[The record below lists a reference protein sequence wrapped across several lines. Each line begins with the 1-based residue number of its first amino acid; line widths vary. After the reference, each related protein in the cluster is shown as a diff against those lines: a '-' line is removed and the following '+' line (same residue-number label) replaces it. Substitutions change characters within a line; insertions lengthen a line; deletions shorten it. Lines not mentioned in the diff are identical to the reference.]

1 MNRQEFTEKLE
12 KYFTPQQVTAFA
24 DYAEKLHGLS
34 KYGSLG
40 SMTGFDYICIR
51 LAEEAEKG
59 YMWLV
64 QYSAD
69 IVGERVIMDN
79 LPDFNKLMED
89 IEAEW

>member
-1 MNRQEFTEKLE
+1 MDRQDFTRKLT
-12 KYFTPQQVTAFA
+12 KYFLPNQVEKFA
-24 DYAEKLHGLS
+24 DYAEKLQGLTR
-34 KYGSLG
+34 YGALG

-69 IVGERVIMDN
+69 IVGERAIMDN
-79 LPDFNKLMED
+79 LPDFNKLMAD

>member
-1 MNRQEFTEKLE
+1 MDRQDFTRKLTNYFLPNQVEK
-12 KYFTPQQVTAFA
+12 FA
-24 DYAEKLHGLS
+24 DYAEKLQGLTR
-34 KYGSLG
+34 YGALG

-69 IVGERVIMDN
+69 IVGERAIMDN
-79 LPDFNKLMED
+79 LPDFNKLMAD
-89 IEAEW
+89 IETEW

>member
-12 KYFTPQQVTAFA
+12 KYFLPHQAEKFA
-24 DYAEKLHGLS
+24 DYAEKLHGVAR
-34 KYGSLG
+34 YGALG

-79 LPDFNKLMED
+79 LPDFDKLAED
-89 IEAEW
+89 VDNEW

>member
-12 KYFTPQQVTAFA
+12 KYLTPQQVAAFA
-24 DYAEKLHGLS
+24 DYAEKLQGLA

-69 IVGERVIMDN
+69 IVGERAIMDN
-79 LPDFNKLMED
+79 LPDFNKLMSD
-89 IEAEW
+89 IEVEW

>member
-12 KYFTPQQVTAFA
+12 KYFLPHQAEKFA
-24 DYAEKLHGLS
+24 DYTEKLHGVAR
-34 KYGSLG
+34 YGALG
-40 SMTGFDYICIR
+40 SMTGFDYVYIR
-51 LAEEAEKG
+51 IAEEAEKG

-79 LPDFNKLMED
+79 LHDFDKLAED
-89 IEAEW
+89 VDNEW

>member
-1 MNRQEFTEKLE
+1 MNRQDFTEKLE
-12 KYFTPQQVTAFA
+12 KYFTPQQVAAFA
-24 DYAEKLHGLS
+24 DYAEKLRGLTR
-34 KYGSLG
+34 YGALG
-40 SMTGFDYICIR
+40 SMTGFDYVCIR

-69 IVGERVIMDN
+69 IVGERAIMDN

>member
-12 KYFTPQQVTAFA
+12 KYFTQKQVVAFA
-24 DYAEKLHGLS
+24 DYAEKLHGLTR
-34 KYGSLG
+34 YGALG
-40 SMTGFDYICIR
+40 SMTGFDYVCIR
-51 LAEEAEKG
+51 IAEEAEKG

-69 IVGERVIMDN
+69 IVGERAIMDN